1 MNKTLRI
8 RLWSGVAVLSVAL
21 GLIVASLATTRTHPD
36 TASAARELGKRVEG
50 RTELLEGFVRQALDA
65 DPDAWLRLEGLPED
79 MVLYRY
85 RNDTLQSWVHQFPLR
100 NDDIRSRT
108 VVQRLG
114 DGRGTSASPLAQLS
128 ETFTFVN
135 YGPKW
140 FLARSVR
147 EGDLTVIAGLEVV
160 NELKSS
166 SFNGINPRLKLGDR
180 YSVQP
185 LTGSIGIP
193 VEVHGVPLFKITSEN
208 TSEPEGHN
216 SLLFWLGILLFLA
229 GTLLVLS
236 THPTLGAA
244 GIAIAVQCVFLTAL
258 YFYGRRLG
266 PVSQIFSPL
275 LYADGA
281 FRYSLGAVVLLN
293 LLITMVVLD
302 LYLVRRSLLRFF
314 RDKASK
320 AVKIA
325 ASVLLVACIGAIC
338 AHIHI
343 TFRSIVFNSGICLEL
358 FKVGLLDGYTAVVYA
373 SFLALSL
380 TIPLILHLL
389 SPLLRDLVGLRYGV
403 FSRTGRLVFA
413 VLTATYFVF
422 VSSLL
427 GFRKEQNRVEVWAN
441 RLAMDRDISLEIQL
455 RAVESAIAEDPVI
468 GTLSALENSYEII
481 RGRLV
486 NSYMSRL
493 SQDYDISAVIATPAN
508 AMAMDALF
516 NERIRGGVRLADNS
530 HFFYSPGTNGRAR
543 YSGLFTYYS
552 PEYGTSSVFVLVEPK
567 SNRED
572 RGYLSLLGLSE
583 PGRVVLP
590 PPYSYAKYVSNRL
603 VTYKG
608 DFAYPTLVSD
618 HLGNL
623 VTEHPNGHLVL
634 EDYMHFVQN
643 ISDDELI
650 VVSRAKTEWL
660 NFVVEGVLFAL
671 LAYLLASLAGFR
683 FRGRRAGE
691 RNYYRT
697 RISVVLYVS
706 LILTLIAMAA
716 FSVYFVYR
724 RNNADLQNIMTSR
737 ITALQSMLQTSLR
750 GASDEDDLRSQA
762 AKAAVEEAGNNL
774 KCDITLF
781 SPDGRMILSTTPE
794 IYDRMVAGCR
804 IAEDAYYSIVLNHR
818 RFVIQREKLGN
829 RRYHALYA
837 PVINAYGDMVA
848 IVSSPYTEQSYD
860 FENEALVHVASILTV
875 FLLLLMITRVVTEE
889 VIGRM
894 FRPLSEMGRK
904 MKVSDVDHLEYIV
917 YDQDDEISSL
927 VRAYNLMVHDLSD
940 STRQLAQAERDKAWS
955 AMARQ
960 VAHEIKNPLTPI
972 KLKLQMLIRMKQ
984 SGNPAWEDKF
994 DEVSAAVLEHI
1005 DILAD
1010 TATEFS
1016 TFARLYSEEPVRI
1029 DLDALVREEVQMF
1042 DARDDVSLTYYGL
1055 EGAEVSGP
1063 KPQLTRVLVNLITN
1077 AIQALEG
1084 RKDGKVVVSL
1094 RNSTRDG
1101 FYDIVVEDN
1110 GPGVK
1115 EENRGKLFT
1124 PDFTTKSHGTGLGLA
1139 ICRNIIDRCGGEIT
1153 YSKSFSLGGACF
1165 TVRYPRLS
1173 K

>member
-1 MNKTLRI
+1 MSKTLRI

-21 GLIVASLATTRTHPD
+21 VLIVASLVTTRSHPD
-36 TASAARELGKRVEG
+36 TASAARDLGKRVE
-50 RTELLEGFVRQALDA
+50 RRVDVLEGYVRQALEA
-65 DPDAWLRLEGLPED
+65 DPDSWLRLEGFPED

-85 RNDTLQSWVHQFPLR
+85 RDDTLQTWAHQFPLR
-100 NDDIRSRT
+100 NDDIRART

-114 DGRGTSASPLAQLS
+114 DGRGESISPLAQLT
-128 ETFTFVN
+128 ETFSYVN

-140 FLARSVR
+140 YLARSVR
-147 EGDLTVIAGLEVV
+147 EGNLTVIAGLELV

-166 SFNGINPRLKLGDR
+166 SFNGINPRLRLGDR

-185 LTGSIGIP
+185 LTGSIGVP
-193 VEVHGVPLFKITSEN
+193 VEVYGAPLFKITSEN
-208 TSEPEGHN
+208 ASEPEGHN

-236 THPTLGAA
+236 AHATLGAA
-244 GIAIAVQCVFLTAL
+244 GIAIAVQCLFLTGL
-258 YFYGRRLG
+258 FFYGRGLG
-266 PVSQIFSPL
+266 PVSQLFSPL

-281 FRYSLGAVVLLN
+281 FRYSLGAVVILN
-293 LLITMVVLD
+293 LLFTMVVLD
-302 LYLVRRSLLRFF
+302 LYLVRRAFLRFF
-314 RDKASK
+314 HERASK
-320 AVKIA
+320 VLKA
-325 ASVLLVACIGAIC
+325 ATSVLILAGIAIIC
-338 AHIHI
+338 FHIHI

-358 FKVGLLDGYTAVVYA
+358 YKVSLLDGYTAVVYA
-373 SFLALSL
+373 SFLALALS
-380 TIPLILHLL
+380 IPLLLHLL
-389 SPLLRDLVGLRYGV
+389 SPLLRDLIGLRFNV

-413 VLTATYFVF
+413 LLTATYFVF

-455 RAVESAIAEDPVI
+455 RAVESSIAEDPVI
-468 GTLSALENSYEII
+468 GTLSVLENSHELI

-493 SQDYDISAVIATPAN
+493 SQDYDISAVIPTPSS
-508 AMAMDALF
+508 AMDDLF
-516 NERIRGGVRLADNS
+516 NERIRSGVRLADNS

-543 YSGLFTYYS
+543 YSGLFSYYT
-552 PEYGTSSVFVLVEPK
+552 PDFGASSVLVLVEPK

-590 PPYSYAKYVSNRL
+590 PVYSYAKYVSNRL
-603 VTYKG
+603 VIYKG

-618 HLGNL
+618 RLGNL
-623 VTEHPNGHLVL
+623 VTDHPNGHLIL
-634 EDYMHFVQN
+634 EDYMHFIQN
-643 ISDDELI
+643 ISDDEMI

-660 NFVVEGVLFAL
+660 NYVVEGVLFAL
-671 LAYLLASLAGFR
+671 VAYLLASLAGFR
-683 FRGRRAGE
+683 QRRRRAGE
-691 RNYYRT
+691 RHYYRT
-697 RISVVLYVS
+697 RISVALYVS
-706 LILTLIAMAA
+706 LIVTLVAMAA

-737 ITALQSMLQTSLR
+737 ITALQSMLQGSLR
-750 GASDEDDLRSQA
+750 NASTGDDLRSQN
-762 AKAAVEEAGNNL
+762 AKTAVEDAGNDL
-774 KCDITLF
+774 KCDVTLF
-781 SPDGRMILSTTPE
+781 APDGRMVLSTTPE
-794 IYDRMVAGCR
+794 IYDRKVTGCR
-804 IAEDAYYSIVLNHR
+804 IAEDAYYSIVLAHR
-818 RFVIQREKLGN
+818 RFSIQRERLGN
-829 RRYHALYA
+829 RRYYALYA
-837 PVINAYGDMVA
+837 PVINASGDMVA
-848 IVSSPYTEQSYD
+848 IASTPYTDQSYD
-860 FENEALVHVASILTV
+860 FENEALMHIASILTV

-889 VIGRM
+889 VISRM

-917 YDQDDEISSL
+917 YDQDDELSSL

-984 SGNPAWEDKF
+984 SGNSAWEDKF
-994 DEVSAAVLEHI
+994 NEVSAAVLEHI

-1016 TFARLYSEEPVRI
+1016 TFAKLYSEEPVRI

-1055 EGAEVSGP
+1055 ENAIVSGP

-1077 AIQALEG
+1077 AIQALDG
-1084 RKDGKVVVSL
+1084 REDGQVVVSL
-1094 RNSTRDG
+1094 RNSTREG

-1139 ICRNIIDRCGGEIT
+1139 ICRNIIDRCGGEIS

-1165 TVRYPRLS
+1165 TVRYPKLS